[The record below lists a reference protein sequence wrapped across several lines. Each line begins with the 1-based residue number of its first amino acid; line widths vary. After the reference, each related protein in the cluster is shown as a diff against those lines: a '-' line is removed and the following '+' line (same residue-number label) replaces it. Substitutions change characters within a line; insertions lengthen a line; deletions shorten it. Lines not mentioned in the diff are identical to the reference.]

1 MHHVRCTA
9 HMRGRFAF
17 RIRAVST
24 GVDDLKQKAVGG
36 VMTASEAKAVRIIG
50 MEVVADFH
58 WGSEFASS

>member
-1 MHHVRCTA
+1 
-9 HMRGRFAF
+9 MRGRFAF

-50 MEVVADFH
+50 IEVVADFH